1 MTDLLQPES
10 EIGPVPVFHGC
21 GFPFSI
27 FSPGGRPCFPTII
40 PGSGSHAPGL
50 AAIGPL
56 RASPQRRALP
66 GPWWYPPHVPPPCV
80 YITGCVSSER
90 QLVTHQIR
98 RICHTPI
105 SPHMRP
111 PYATADSSH
120 LAHLHPPPFVTRPVL
135 RHMSHAPSFPRLH
148 RHHSSLAV
156 PTEHS
161 LVAGLSALSAPFA
174 STNLGHVAWDE
185 ANPPPDPPP

>member
-1 MTDLLQPES
+1 MVCANGHGSRQLLTHTQNPS
-10 EIGPVPVFHGC
+10 HTQVCHTTPFVFLAHTH
-21 GFPFSI
+21 
-27 FSPGGRPCFPTII
+27 SPPP
-40 PGSGSHAPGL
+40 PP
-50 AAIGPL
+50 P
-56 RASPQRRALP
+56 
-66 GPWWYPPHVPPPCV
+66 PPHVPPPCV

-105 SPHMRP
+105 SLHMPP

-135 RHMSHAPSFPRLH
+135 PHMSHAPSFPRLH